1 MNGNSEEQK
10 IRQWFHEARQADAAH
25 APAFAD
31 VFAAAQSKPRR
42 DVRRLA
48 WRIAFASVALVAIG
62 IAAFVFFEQSKSQPA
77 IRANLQPLPY
87 YPDSP
92 RTPIAPPVPAV
103 MPAMPAKIRL
113 AARSR
118 RVAQPR
124 LTVEPS
130 ALLSFKWQSPTD
142 FLLRTPGAD
151 LLKNVPRV
159 TDSVIRFDN

>member
-1 MNGNSEEQK
+1 
-10 IRQWFHEARQADAAH
+10 DAAR

-31 VFAAAQSKPRR
+31 VFAAAQLKPRR
-42 DVRRLA
+42 DVWGFTWRLA
-48 WRIAFASVALVAIG
+48 FVSVVLIAIG
-62 IAAFVFFEQSKSQPA
+62 VAAFVFFKQPA
-77 IRANLQPLPY
+77 NEPARQAAVASLPA
-87 YPDSP
+87 YPQRPFIGTGPGS
-92 RTPIAPPVPAV
+92 RTPAPP
-103 MPAMPAKIRL
+103 AKVKL
-113 AARSR
+113 MARR
-118 RVAQPR
+118 HRVAQPL